1 MSLSELAD
9 VATLA
14 VSIVAVL
21 GVGWLVYVRIRRHR
35 RVQEDYEV
43 LCEKLKDTRNYY
55 DNVLG
60 KSITEFTQ
68 GQPKSHDQRVE
79 VLISLLGQHLDC
91 ISSQLQV
98 LQFIGLAIYFR
109 QHDADEEVATLL
121 ANWKLRWPITRRE
134 QGG

>member
-43 LCEKLKDTRNYY
+43 LCEKLKEHGELY
-55 DNVLG
+55 DDVLG
-60 KSITEFTQ
+60 KSITEFSQ
-68 GQPKSHDQRVE
+68 GLYRNPTTSALKF
-79 VLISLLGQHLDC
+79 L
-91 ISSQLQV
+91 
-98 LQFIGLAIYFR
+98 
-109 QHDADEEVATLL
+109 
-121 ANWKLRWPITRRE
+121 WPY
-134 QGG
+134 

>member
-43 LCEKLKDTRNYY
+43 LCEKLKEHGELY
-55 DNVLG
+55 DDVLG
-60 KSITEFTQ
+60 KSITEFSQ

-79 VLISLLGQHLDC
+79 ILMALLGQHLDC
-91 ISSQLQV
+91 ISSQLEV
-98 LQFIGLAIYFR
+98 LQFIGLADFLR
-109 QHDADEEVATLL
+109 QHDADEEVASLL
-121 ANWKLRWPITRRE
+121 ADWKLRSPITRRV
-134 QGG
+134 

>member
-43 LCEKLKDTRNYY
+43 LCEKLKSTANSY
-55 DNVLG
+55 DDVLG
-60 KSITEFTQ
+60 KSITEFTP
-68 GQPKSHDQRVE
+68 G
-79 VLISLLGQHLDC
+79 
-91 ISSQLQV
+91 
-98 LQFIGLAIYFR
+98 
-109 QHDADEEVATLL
+109 ATEIPRP
-121 ANWKLRWPITRRE
+121 AR
-134 QGG
+134 